1 MTQEQTM
8 RRLLQGFVDDPP
20 DSEYQEGFLAALAM
34 FANEVMG
41 FEWNDPLLVKAMAAF
56 DGSTPTAHATV
67 AKARPALTIINGGKP
82 NDGG

>member
-8 RRLLQGFVDDPP
+8 RRMLQGFVDDPP

-41 FEWNDPLLVKAMAAF
+41 FEWNDPMLMKAMAVF
-56 DGSTPTAHATV
+56 DDATPAAHATA
-67 AKARPALTIINGGKP
+67 AKVRPALTII
-82 NDGG
+82 DGGRDLT